1 MLQLQPLS
9 LTARAMLIA
18 AARMR
23 PASVIDSTAPGK
35 YSLNAATHASLIGK
49 DGPQQQ
55 TTGKMQ
61 PIGESF

>member
-1 MLQLQPLS
+1 MLQLRPLS

-23 PASVIDSTAPGK
+23 PALATDSTAPGK
-35 YSLNAATHASLIGK
+35 YSLAAAIAASLNGK
-49 DGPQQQ
+49 EGPHRQ

-61 PIGESF
+61 PIGESV